1 MRPLVGVTSILILSA
16 SVASAQLRETVNVN
30 LVEVPV
36 TVLDRNG
43 DPVRGL
49 TADRFE
55 IIDQG
60 KVRKVTSFETI
71 DFASKQSL
79 KTTSPL
85 NPAVRRSF
93 LLLFDLSFSSPVG
106 RIKAQEAARNF
117 LARGMHRQDL
127 AAIGT
132 VDVERGFRLLTAFT
146 TDRSLLIQAIANPLT
161 FRSSDPLQ
169 IAGTQT
175 FEFQPETLTNLPHAD
190 AIAEFQKDIA
200 RGEQRLN
207 EQFNRSR
214 AEREI
219 RLLGLLA
226 RTLRMVTGRK
236 EVVFFSEGFDAKL
249 IQGRDARTSA
259 DDLREEMD
267 QITFGE
273 TWKVDSDA
281 RYGSSSSL
289 SILGEMGRFFRGS
302 DIILHAVDIR
312 GVRVDNDLQKG
323 ATLNSNEALFLIANP
338 TGGTVFRNSNDL
350 TADLNRMLRQQE
362 VVYIVGFQP
371 PVTSPGKFHELKVRV
386 KDVPGAR
393 VVHRAGYYERGGEN
407 SIERALTTAE
417 IVINDIPQNDVAV
430 AALAAPFPT
439 KGKNA
444 QVPVILEINGADLLQ
459 NAPSNALNV
468 EIFIYAFDDD
478 GLVRD
483 RMFQRLSFDV
493 AKLGDKLRESG
504 LKYYATLS
512 LPEGRYALKTLVRVP
527 ETERKGFAR
536 IELVVPPASD
546 VAVLPPF
553 FFEEPGKWLMVKG
566 GSHDT
571 TNAAYPF
578 QINGEPFIPSA
589 AVRVRNGESRQF
601 AVFVYN
607 ATADEVAWET
617 SVSDMNGG
625 SHLASPNLLKQLQG
639 EDVTKLMFQYAPA
652 ERDHGAA
659 RLDVTIRK
667 KGSTEARTSSVPLT
681 VQR

>member
-1 MRPLVGVTSILILSA
+1 MRPLVSVTSILILSA
-16 SVASAQLRETVNVN
+16 GVALAQLRETVNVN

-60 KVRKVTSFETI
+60 KVRPVTSFEMI

-79 KTTSPL
+79 KSTSPL

-106 RIKAQEAARNF
+106 RTKAQEAARNF
-117 LARGMHRQDL
+117 LARGLHRQDL

-146 TDRSLLIQAIANPLT
+146 TDRSLLVQAIANPLS

-169 IAGTQT
+169 IAGTQV
-175 FEFQPETLTNLPHAD
+175 FEFQPETVANLPQAD

-200 RGEQRLN
+200 RGEKRLN

-226 RTLRMVTGRK
+226 RTLRMIPGRK
-236 EVVFFSEGFDAKL
+236 EVVFFSEGFDARL
-249 IQGRDARTSA
+249 IQGREARLSS
-259 DDLREEMD
+259 DDQREEMD

-273 TWKVDSDA
+273 LWKVDSDA
-281 RYGSSSSL
+281 RYGSSTSQSL
-289 SILGEMGRFFRGS
+289 LREMGRAFRGS
-302 DIILHAVDIR
+302 DVTLHAVDIR
-312 GVRVDNDLQKG
+312 GVRVDNDLQTG
-323 ATLNSNEALFLIANP
+323 AMLNSNEGLFLIANP
-338 TGGTVFRNSNDL
+338 TGGTVLRNSNDL
-350 TADLNRMLRQQE
+350 TADLDRMMRQQE

-371 PVTSPGKFHELKVRV
+371 PVTSPGRFHELKVRV
-386 KDVPGAR
+386 KDLPGAR
-393 VVHRAGYYERGGEN
+393 IEHRAGYYERGAEN

-417 IVINDIPQNDVAV
+417 IVINDIPQSEIGV

-439 KGKNA
+439 KGNA
-444 QVPVILEINGADLLQ
+444 QVPVILEINGPDLLRS
-459 NAPSNALNV
+459 APSNTLNV
-468 EIFIYAFDDD
+468 EIYIYAFDDD

-512 LPEGRYALKTLVRVP
+512 LPEGRYALKALVRVP

-536 IELVVPPASD
+536 IDMVVPPGSE

-607 ATADEVAWET
+607 AAADEVAWET
-617 SVSDMNGG
+617 SLSDSSGG
-625 SHLASPNLLKQLQG
+625 SHQANPNLLKQLQG

-652 ERDHGAA
+652 DRDHGAA
-659 RLDVTIRK
+659 RLDVTIHK

-681 VQR
+681 VQH